1 MTSKINF
8 NKIAYALIGR
18 FDNEVSTD
26 DYGKLFKLMNNKE
39 REIFF
44 VIELKMHDK
53 SVIITTKESRENQ
66 ETKKTDKWI
75 VCVIKMLYKIIV
87 YVWVFRNKKWKKIK
101 DSVKDIECENIND
114 AKKYLQSKILPSVKE
129 YTDEYEYSIQL
140 IK

>member
-1 MTSKINF
+1 MPSKINF

-53 SVIITTKESRENQ
+53 SVIITTKESRE
-66 ETKKTDKWI
+66 
-75 VCVIKMLYKIIV
+75 IKRQRERLDTL
-87 YVWVFRNKKWKKIK
+87 F
-101 DSVKDIECENIND
+101 
-114 AKKYLQSKILPSVKE
+114 A
-129 YTDEYEYSIQL
+129 
-140 IK
+140 